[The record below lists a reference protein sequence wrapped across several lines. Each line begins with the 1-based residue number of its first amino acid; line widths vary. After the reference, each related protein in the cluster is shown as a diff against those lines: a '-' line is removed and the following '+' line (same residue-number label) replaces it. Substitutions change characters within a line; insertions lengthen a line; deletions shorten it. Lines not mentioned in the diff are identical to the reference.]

1 MLNGDTRKLLLHAK
15 LPVQDESVLY
25 NLELLG
31 ARISKQL
38 KDTKTPPPLLFA
50 RKQAPLSNSGLSEAR
65 YDPALKSMLEE
76 HIRGALDPNTFP
88 YVRPEQAPTMEELSA
103 SMSNASLRSAK
114 PTWAKLKS
122 SSNEPRQR
130 IIVFMGGGATYSEAR
145 SCYEISEQSNR
156 EVYLVTSHM
165 LTPRLFLHQV
175 GDLNADR
182 RRLGIPAD
190 RPAKRAPAHLFEEEP
205 AARPTPASGLPSGP
219 KLSGSAAPLAGRMN
233 LNGGE
238 RTDSPISLGGST
250 ASSSSKVKRDKE
262 DEKKKKHHF
271 FSSKR

>member
-88 YVRPEQAPTMEELSA
+88 
-103 SMSNASLRSAK
+103 
-114 PTWAKLKS
+114 
-122 SSNEPRQR
+122 
-130 IIVFMGGGATYSEAR
+130 
-145 SCYEISEQSNR
+145 
-156 EVYLVTSHM
+156 
-165 LTPRLFLHQV
+165 
-175 GDLNADR
+175 
-182 RRLGIPAD
+182 
-190 RPAKRAPAHLFEEEP
+190 
-205 AARPTPASGLPSGP
+205 
-219 KLSGSAAPLAGRMN
+219 
-233 LNGGE
+233 
-238 RTDSPISLGGST
+238 
-250 ASSSSKVKRDKE
+250 
-262 DEKKKKHHF
+262 
-271 FSSKR
+271 